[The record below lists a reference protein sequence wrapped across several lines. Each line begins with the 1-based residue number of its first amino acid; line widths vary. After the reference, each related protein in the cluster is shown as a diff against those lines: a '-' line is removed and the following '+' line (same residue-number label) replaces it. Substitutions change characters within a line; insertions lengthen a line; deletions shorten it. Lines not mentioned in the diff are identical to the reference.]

1 MVKNTHRKLTFTKFI
16 QMITEIKNQS
26 DLNDAIAELGKD
38 KARQKQNL
46 AENIGQKM
54 QSLDPANIV
63 KSVVGQVTTK
73 PTLKKSLL
81 FAAAGLAS
89 VMVLKKLSG
98 RRSGGKG
105 LLFMALSGV
114 GTMVVNKLL
123 AKKATQPLEN

>member
-1 MVKNTHRKLTFTKFI
+1 
-16 QMITEIKNQS
+16 MITEIKNQS
-26 DLNDAIAELGKD
+26 DMNDAIAALGQE
-38 KARQKQNL
+38 KALQKQNL

-114 GTMVVNKLL
+114 GTMVANKLL
-123 AKKATQPLEN
+123 AKKATQPLES

>member
-1 MVKNTHRKLTFTKFI
+1 
-16 QMITEIKNQS
+16 MITEIKNQS
-26 DLNDAIAELGKD
+26 DMNDAIAALGQE
-38 KARQKQNL
+38 KALQKQNL

-54 QSLDPANIV
+54 QSFDPANIV
-63 KSVVGQVTTK
+63 KSVVGKVTTK

-114 GTMVVNKLL
+114 GTMVANKLL
-123 AKKATQPLEN
+123 AKKATQPLES